1 MIKALQK
8 ITSYR
13 SKLEYF
19 KLPKWLGNDSPKVFG
34 RWQLEYCDQKLNHK
48 VDWANVDHCGPC
60 GIKTEKTVSNELG
73 NEKVK
78 NRILWKQETLR
89 NV

>member
-13 SKLEYF
+13 NKLDYF
-19 KLPKWLGNDSPKVFG
+19 KLPKWLCKDKPKVFG
-34 RWQLEYCDQKLNHK
+34 RWQLEYCDQKLSQK

-60 GIKTEKTVSNELG
+60 GTHKEHKS
-73 NEKVK
+73 KSD
-78 NRILWKQETLR
+78 
-89 NV
+89 

>member
-19 KLPKWLGNDSPKVFG
+19 KLPKWLGTDSPKVFG

-60 GIKTEKTVSNELG
+60 GMN
-73 NEKVK
+73 NEKELRNDK
-78 NRILWKQETLR
+78 EKSRILWKHQTLR
-89 NV
+89 KI